1 MPDERAVNWQP
12 VSALPLIGRII
23 DESLQ
28 SIQEVYQDL
37 MSARD
42 RPHVLDDHTVG
53 RVKEVYTAQRDDHGL
68 YEEQLARWR
77 QEPLSPTQQ
86 EEVERLEKQAARLRE
101 TLDAILALADELAQ
115 GTIEKVLAKSD
126 LEVGLEALLGKYRP
140 RP

>member
-23 DESLQ
+23 DDSLE

-37 MSARD
+37 LAARD

-53 RVKEVYTAQRDDHGL
+53 RVKEVYTAQRDDHWL

-86 EEVERLEKQAARLRE
+86 EEVERLEKQGARLRE
-101 TLDAILALADELAQ
+101 TLDATLALADELAQ

-126 LEVGLEALLGKYRP
+126 LEVGLEAFLGKYRP